1 MSGVLGPG
9 ARVWIG
15 CMMRFRCLDAPVGT
29 VLTAE
34 IEGADIGIQTDPLG
48 RDERALQARALIDA
62 AAALLEDDVGYEAA
76 FDALHDVLDDLP
88 QAQREA
94 P

>member
-1 MSGVLGPG
+1 M
-9 ARVWIG
+9 I
-15 CMMRFRCLDAPVGT
+15 RFRTAPG
-29 VLTAE
+29 
-34 IEGADIGIQTDPLG
+34 P
-48 RDERALQARALIDA
+48 RDEPILVAEGEPHSDYPSGAVTSASLADDRTRHAQARALIDA